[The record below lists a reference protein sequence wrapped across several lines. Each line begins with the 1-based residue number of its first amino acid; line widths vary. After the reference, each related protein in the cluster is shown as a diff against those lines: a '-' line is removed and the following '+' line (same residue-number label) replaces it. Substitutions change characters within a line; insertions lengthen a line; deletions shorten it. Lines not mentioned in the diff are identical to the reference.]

1 MQYPHVRA
9 SKYRC
14 VKLQR
19 LPAVAA
25 AVFLLVFAVGT
36 ASAQFE
42 DDEIVE
48 PTYELGDQY
57 FTIRLGTLVPL
68 FFQNPMEG
76 GEINS
81 TNLRLGGSGALSWQ
95 GYLNERW
102 SIGGELAGTFNNSVN
117 QRTLFMVPIT
127 ARLSYNISRWPFE
140 FPLHVSAGG
149 AFQSLEGDTYFGP
162 IVKPGAGAW
171 WNATGEWAFGL
182 NMEYWW
188 VPQFYRGA
196 DDRPDAEDTR
206 FGNFLDITVGA
217 RYSF

>member
-9 SKYRC
+9 SNYRFGT
-14 VKLQR
+14 LRR
-19 LPAVAA
+19 LLVVAA
-25 AVFLLVFAVGT
+25 VSLFLFAAGT

-42 DDEIVE
+42 DEEIVE
-48 PTYELGDQY
+48 PTYDLGDQY

-68 FFQNPMEG
+68 FFQSPLDG
-76 GEINS
+76 GAINA

-102 SIGGELAGTFNNSVN
+102 SIGGELSGTFNNSVN
-117 QRTLFMVPIT
+117 ARTLYMVPIT
-127 ARLSYNISRWPFE
+127 ARLSYNFSRWPFE
-140 FPLHVSAGG
+140 FPLHVSAGA

-162 IVKPGAGAW
+162 IVKPGAGVW
-171 WNATGEWAFGL
+171 WNATDEWAFGG

-196 DDRPDAEDTR
+196 EDRPPDRDSR
-206 FGNFLDITVGA
+206 FGNFLDITLGA